1 MLPIPKDP
9 KFKTPEVSEDEF
21 NNPDGIEDESLL
33 KTGAWKGD
41 GDDVPSLIENVQNE
55 IDGIKTVLK
64 GAKPTK

>member
-21 NNPDGIEDESLL
+21 NNPSGFEDESLL
-33 KTGAWKGD
+33 ETGAWQGD
-41 GDDVPSLIENVQNE
+41 GDDPQTLIENVMTE